1 MAKKNDDFFF
11 QNFVECAEFSLQAAK
26 MLKDSLIH
34 FNPAS
39 VKDLIEPLHNVEHAA
54 DMKKHEMK
62 AALVKA
68 FITPIEREDI
78 MMLSQDIDDVTDC
91 IEDVLLRIYIN
102 NVRTI
107 REDAIPFAIGD
118 TVQISESRMNGGLY
132 TIWAIDDT
140 TFTVSE
146 DIKDEDAVLITKIAY
161 PADVVDCCLN
171 LLEWSKNYGGKVGI
185 KSETLSRHSV
195 TYEDS
200 ATLFMGFPVGILKGL
215 KSLYNKVRF

>member
-1 MAKKNDDFFF
+1 MAKKTDDFFF
-11 QNFVECAEFSLQAAK
+11 QNFVECADFSLQAAK

-39 VKDLIEPLHNVEHAA
+39 IKELIDPLHNVEHAA

-102 NVRTI
+102 NVRSI
-107 REDAIPFAIGD
+107 REDAIPFADLIIKCCQTLRD
-118 TVQISESRMNGGLY
+118 TLTDFADFKKSKTLNQKLIEINTLEEEADRLFISSMHNLHSTCKDPLEVIAWREIYSYMEKC
-132 TIWAIDDT
+132 TDACEH
-140 TFTVSE
+140 VA
-146 DIKDEDAVLITKIAY
+146 DIMEEVL
-161 PADVVDCCLN
+161 L
-171 LLEWSKNYGGKVGI
+171 KN
-185 KSETLSRHSV
+185 S
-195 TYEDS
+195 
-200 ATLFMGFPVGILKGL
+200 
-215 KSLYNKVRF
+215 

>member
-102 NVRTI
+102 NVRSI
-107 REDAIPFAIGD
+107 REDAIPFADLIIKCCQTLRD
-118 TVQISESRMNGGLY
+118 TLADFADFKKSKTLNQKLIEINTLEEEADRLFISSMHTLHSTCKDPLEVIAWREIYSYMEKC
-132 TIWAIDDT
+132 TDACEH
-140 TFTVSE
+140 VA
-146 DIKDEDAVLITKIAY
+146 DIMEEVL
-161 PADVVDCCLN
+161 L
-171 LLEWSKNYGGKVGI
+171 KN
-185 KSETLSRHSV
+185 S
-195 TYEDS
+195 
-200 ATLFMGFPVGILKGL
+200 
-215 KSLYNKVRF
+215 

>member
-34 FNPAS
+34 FNPTS
-39 VKDLIEPLHNVEHAA
+39 IKDLIEPLHNVEHAA

-102 NVRTI
+102 NVRSI
-107 REDAIPFAIGD
+107 REDAIPFADLIIKCCQTLRD
-118 TVQISESRMNGGLY
+118 TLADFADFKKSKTLNQKLIEINTLEEEADRLFISSMHALHSTCKDPLEVIAWREIYSYMEKC
-132 TIWAIDDT
+132 TDACEH
-140 TFTVSE
+140 VA
-146 DIKDEDAVLITKIAY
+146 DIMEEVL
-161 PADVVDCCLN
+161 L
-171 LLEWSKNYGGKVGI
+171 KN
-185 KSETLSRHSV
+185 S
-195 TYEDS
+195 
-200 ATLFMGFPVGILKGL
+200 
-215 KSLYNKVRF
+215 